1 MVGALRWVECGRGMQ
16 STHEHGAGKGPQGDS
31 PRTPLTIERYDAA
44 EAEARAGL
52 SIPHFM
58 AFRPVAF
65 ESVGWPTRISREA
78 ELLRYVDHNFEA
90 EVPGLYKSGAVFDP
104 IGYRNL
110 FSLDE
115 QTLISEIRTR
125 VADLTERS
133 FGRRVRPMTNLLV
146 QTGPFRAIQQL
157 ASALGRK
164 QLTIFEVG
172 PGAGYLG
179 AMLAHAGHR
188 YQSYDVAQSLYI
200 WQSRLLQAVAGSD
213 FVELA
218 GLDGDAV
225 EQALRT
231 ARVAHLPWWTYAK
244 MLDATPVRADV
255 VYSNSNLSEMT
266 NVALRHVLH
275 ISRQM
280 LADSPSGVFCFFS
293 KGMPSQTPHDQI
305 DGVFKQHGYYKVF
318 DSPFEAFTIRPE
330 AVRAL
335 ASAFKRGLQLYN
347 PSGRKETVD
356 AAAVVPVRRAE
367 APLDLDLTVRFH
379 GWKPPII
386 D

>member
-1 MVGALRWVECGRGMQ
+1 M
-16 STHEHGAGKGPQGDS
+16 
-31 PRTPLTIERYDAA
+31 PLTIERYDAA
-44 EAEARAGL
+44 EVKARAGL

-65 ESVGWPTRISREA
+65 ESVGWPTRVSSEA

-90 EVPGLYKSGAVFDP
+90 EVPGLYKPGAVFDP

-115 QTLISEIRTR
+115 QSLISDIRDR
-125 VADLTERS
+125 VAELTERS
-133 FGRRVRPMTNLLV
+133 FGRRLRPMTNLLV

-157 ASALGRK
+157 AAALGRR
-164 QLTIFEVG
+164 QLAIFEVG

-179 AMLAHAGHR
+179 AMLAQAGHR
-188 YQSYDVAQSLYI
+188 YMSYDVAQSLYL
-200 WQSRLLQAVAGSD
+200 WQNRLLGSIADTD

-218 GLDGDAV
+218 GQDDA
-225 EQALRT
+225 AADTT
-231 ARVAHLPWWTYAK
+231 AWLETRVLHLPWWAYVKLLGGTS
-244 MLDATPVRADV
+244 LRADV

-266 NVALRHVLH
+266 NLALRHVLH
-275 ISRQM
+275 ISRHM
-280 LADSPSGVFCFFS
+280 LADSPNGIFCFFS

-305 DGVFKQHGYYKVF
+305 DDVFRQHGYHKAF
-318 DSPFEAFTIRPE
+318 DTPFPAFTVNPQ
-330 AVRAL
+330 
-335 ASAFKRGLQLYN
+335 SAQTLRRVFARGIELFN

-356 AAAVVPVRRAE
+356 AAAVVRTRRSE
-367 APLDLDLTVRFH
+367 APLDLDLTMWLH
-379 GWKPPII
+379 GWHPPLV